1 MVSQIVRSMVCRKF
15 LPWKDVCLLLDTKES
30 PKKTLLHVGRLTWL
44 RHKSL
49 TFMEVYKNI
58 NRSRYYVIHIL
69 LYSQRNEKIS
79 LQSYITHHERS
90 RIDFDDSDLI
100 WWEKRDIACA
110 ALRGWIFFAK
120 KRIRKLKIWTY
131 IWHLPIFSWNRG
143 PVITNVP
150 NFNKDKTRIDISI
163 LW

>member
-1 MVSQIVRSMVCRKF
+1 MHSLVCSKC
-15 LPWKDVCLLLDTKES
+15 LPWKDVCIFDTKES

-69 LYSQRNEKIS
+69 LYSQRNKKIS

-150 NFNKDKTRIDISI
+150 NYQNKPRIDISI
-163 LW
+163 LWLDI